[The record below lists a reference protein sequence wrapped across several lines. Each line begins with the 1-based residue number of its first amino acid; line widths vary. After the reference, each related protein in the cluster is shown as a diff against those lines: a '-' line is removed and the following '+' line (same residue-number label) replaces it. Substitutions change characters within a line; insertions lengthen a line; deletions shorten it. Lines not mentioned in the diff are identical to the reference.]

1 MKVIFDN
8 IIFFLQKSGGGT
20 IYWLEIIRR
29 ANQDDSIKAVFSEP
43 VAKHE
48 NKFRSTLKIKVTLF
62 ERLPLLLLRIL
73 NFSLP
78 INEKAIFHSSYYRI
92 SKSSKAIN
100 VITIHDFT
108 SEFFFTGIRRFIHL
122 NRKRN
127 GIKHADGIICIS
139 KNTKSD
145 LLKLY
150 PYINE
155 NKIKVIYN
163 GVGDEYFQLSK
174 SSVSKEDYPEIL
186 NKKYILY
193 IGHRTLYK
201 NFFLAAETV
210 SVLDDSFS
218 LLIIGEKLT
227 SLEVEKLD
235 KVIKNRYVCLSGIDN
250 KTLNIFYNFAFCLIY
265 PSSYE
270 GFGIPIVEAMKAGCP
285 VVTTN
290 NSSIPEVAGNA
301 AIIVSEITV
310 DNFASAIFNLCDE
323 SLRKKTI
330 EMGLFQSNFFSWDNC
345 FQEVKNFYL
354 ELYNN
359 TTK

>member
-20 IYWLEIIRR
+20 IYWLEIIKR
-29 ANQDDSIKAVFSEP
+29 ASLDNSIEAVFSEP
-43 VAKHE
+43 NAKLE
-48 NKFRSTLKIKVTLF
+48 NKFRSALKIKVTLF
-62 ERLPLLLLRIL
+62 ERLPLLFLRIL

-100 VITIHDFT
+100 IITIHDFT

-127 GIKHADGIICIS
+127 GIRNADGIICIS
-139 KNTKSD
+139 NNTKSD

-150 PYINE
+150 PHVDE

-174 SSVSKEDYPEIL
+174 SSFSKEDYPEIL
-186 NKKYILY
+186 GKKYILY

-210 SVLDDSFS
+210 SALDDSYS
-218 LLIIGEKLT
+218 LLIIGENL
-227 SLEVEKLD
+227 SNLEIKKLD

-285 VVTTN
+285 VITTN
-290 NSSIPEVAGNA
+290 NSSIPEVTGNA

-310 DNFASAIFNLCDE
+310 DNFVNAIFNLCDE
-323 SLRKKTI
+323 SLRNKII
-330 EMGLFQSNFFSWDNC
+330 EKGIFQSKKFSWDNC

-354 ELYNN
+354 ELFNN
-359 TTK
+359 TAK